1 VYSIYVLSPIGVFEA
16 GRKCFDVFCVI
27 KVTGVLC
34 DACYHPCVYL
44 EVVERVYM
52 YACYLLWVYLE
63 VLECVYMYGMHV
75 ISAWC
80 TCRWLNVYVFMC
92 FISHSFI
99 WRWLTVYLHIFVCLI
114 SHGWLNP
121 TWQNMTGGGGL
132 VTASL
137 GTISVIWVPVC
148 IRHPFV
154 KDYPW

>member
-52 YACYLLWVYLE
+52 YACYLPWVYLEVVERVYMYACYLLWVYLE

-75 ISAWC
+75 ISAW
-80 TCRWLNVYVFMC
+80 
-92 FISHSFI
+92 
-99 WRWLTVYLHIFVCLI
+99 VYL
-114 SHGWLNP
+114 
-121 TWQNMTGGGGL
+121 
-132 VTASL
+132 
-137 GTISVIWVPVC
+137 
-148 IRHPFV
+148 
-154 KDYPW
+154 